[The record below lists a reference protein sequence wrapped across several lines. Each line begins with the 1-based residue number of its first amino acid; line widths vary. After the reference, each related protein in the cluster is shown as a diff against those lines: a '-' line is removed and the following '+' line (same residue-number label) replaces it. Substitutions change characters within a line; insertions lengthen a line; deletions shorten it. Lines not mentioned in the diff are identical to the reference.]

1 MRFKRSWKRG
11 SESSGLAGLTRR
23 GYEAVVREFAKAR
36 GLKALG
42 VAEFKI
48 VPGRGGRPL
57 HWAFGADALKVGEK
71 SRIAAARRS
80 ESTYKTRLSWPMNTK
95 GEGCAATRRAVK
107 GSFPRIDNHSTGEQC
122 ESWFT
127 RFAFDKSD
135 RAS

>member
-48 VPGRGGRPL
+48 VSGRGGRRL
-57 HWAFGADALKVGEK
+57 HWAFGPDALNW
-71 SRIAAARRS
+71 AR
-80 ESTYKTRLSWPMNTK
+80 KA
-95 GEGCAATRRAVK
+95 G
-107 GSFPRIDNHSTGEQC
+107 
-122 ESWFT
+122 
-127 RFAFDKSD
+127 
-135 RAS
+135 